1 MSVWLGRGFLS
12 NSNLLETLIFAA
24 KISTDFKPLSED
36 LASTLERLIPLSE
49 EIESFQG
56 KLDFAYGDLKEL
68 VDTLFRAREVVN
80 TCIEGVSW
88 FQKPILTR
96 EIQRIVNDM
105 LKFSRTELHFLQFRT
120 LDDGGLCKRIDCFSV
135 PVYTDLCSVPL
146 PDKDLLGFDYPLM
159 ELKKKLRDD
168 SVGCLVVCAP
178 PGCGKTTL
186 VAQLCHDQE
195 IKGIRMFKHI
205 FYWVTSRTPN
215 LRVMVQHLLLHNGFK
230 DLTFTN
236 DSQAANCLRKLLE
249 ELKGNGILL
258 VFDDVFAGA
267 ESLLKTFQINLQDY
281 KILVTS
287 QFEFPSFGPTYHLKP
302 LEHQD
307 AKNLLIQLAS
317 PLPHHTNPYE
327 FEDLL
332 QKTLKRCNGLL
343 PLVIEVVGVSLK
355 GRGLHLWKDQ
365 VESWSEGKTI
375 LERPQPSFNALEP
388 HLKECFMDMGSF
400 LEDQKIRASVIIDLW
415 VELYGTSSSSIVY
428 MKYLNDLAS
437 QNLLKLIPLGRSEQ
451 EDGFYNGLLVTQHDV
466 LRELAIHQSRLESI
480 LETKRLKLEI
490 IKNKFPELYSN
501 LRQPIN
507 ARLLSIATD
516 NLFSSSWIQMDCP
529 NVEVL
534 ILNLSSSDYALP
546 SFIAGM
552 KKLKVLTI
560 ANHGVSLAKI
570 TNFSCLSSLPN
581 LKRIRF
587 EKASV
592 TLLDLP
598 QLRLGS
604 LEKISFVMCSFGEVF
619 YDCVDVDISKALPS
633 LQEIEI
639 DYCYDLDEV
648 PYWISQVVSLKKLS
662 VTNCYKLSRLPN
674 DIDNLSKLEVLRLL
688 ELREPMLASCFN
700 LCELP
705 ETTSELRNLR
715 FLDISHCTGL
725 RKLPLEIGKLQKK
738 LKKISMSK
746 CWRCELPGSVVNL
759 ENLEQ
764 I

>member
-178 PGCGKTTL
+178 PG
-186 VAQLCHDQE
+186 
-195 IKGIRMFKHI
+195 MFKHI

-215 LRVMVQHLLLHNGFK
+215 LRVMVQHLLLHN
-230 DLTFTN
+230 
-236 DSQAANCLRKLLE
+236 
-249 ELKGNGILL
+249 
-258 VFDDVFAGA
+258 

-674 DIDNLSKLEVLRLL
+674 DIDNLTASRDWEAAEEAEEDLDEQMLEMRIAWFSGKS
-688 ELREPMLASCFN
+688 RESGADM
-700 LCELP
+700 
-705 ETTSELRNLR
+705 T
-715 FLDISHCTGL
+715 
-725 RKLPLEIGKLQKK
+725 
-738 LKKISMSK
+738 
-746 CWRCELPGSVVNL
+746 
-759 ENLEQ
+759 
-764 I
+764 

>member
-195 IKGIRMFKHI
+195 IKGMFKHI

-215 LRVMVQHLLLHNGFK
+215 LRVM
-230 DLTFTN
+230 
-236 DSQAANCLRKLLE
+236 
-249 ELKGNGILL
+249 
-258 VFDDVFAGA
+258 
-267 ESLLKTFQINLQDY
+267 
-281 KILVTS
+281 
-287 QFEFPSFGPTYHLKP
+287 FEFPSFGPTYHLKP

-437 QNLLKLIPLGRSEQ
+437 QNLLKLIPLGYVYLSVNIVSLLPILVHFDELVYVLLTRRSEQ

-639 DYCYDLDEV
+639 DYCYDLDE
-648 PYWISQVVSLKKLS
+648 LF
-662 VTNCYKLSRLPN
+662 R
-674 DIDNLSKLEVLRLL
+674 
-688 ELREPMLASCFN
+688 
-700 LCELP
+700 
-705 ETTSELRNLR
+705 
-715 FLDISHCTGL
+715 
-725 RKLPLEIGKLQKK
+725 
-738 LKKISMSK
+738 
-746 CWRCELPGSVVNL
+746 
-759 ENLEQ
+759 
-764 I
+764 

>member
-1 MSVWLGRGFLS
+1 MFSFLFVFCSVKRKKKS
-12 NSNLLETLIFAA
+12 RN
-24 KISTDFKPLSED
+24 
-36 LASTLERLIPLSE
+36 ERLVWERFPLSE

-80 TCIEGVSW
+80 TCMEGVSW

-105 LKFSRTELHFLQFRT
+105 LKFSRTELPWT
-120 LDDGGLCKRIDCFSV
+120 MV
-135 PVYTDLCSVPL
+135 VY
-146 PDKDLLGFDYPLM
+146 DLLGFDYPLM

-178 PGCGKTTL
+178 P
-186 VAQLCHDQE
+186 A
-195 IKGIRMFKHI
+195 
-205 FYWVTSRTPN
+205 
-215 LRVMVQHLLLHNGFK
+215 LLLHNGFK

-249 ELKGNGILL
+249 ELKGNG
-258 VFDDVFAGA
+258 

-327 FEDLL
+327 FKDLL
-332 QKTLKRCNGLL
+332 QKTLKRCNGL

-451 EDGFYNGLLVTQHDV
+451 EDGFYNGHLVTQHDV
-466 LRELAIHQSRLESI
+466 LRELAIHQSRLESV

-516 NLFSSSWIQMDCP
+516 NLFSSSWIEMDCP
-529 NVEVL
+529 NVEAL

-619 YDCVDVDISKALPS
+619 YDRVDVDISKALPS

-648 PYWISQVVSLKKLS
+648 LYWISQVVSLKKLS

-688 ELREPMLASCFN
+688 ELREP
-700 LCELP
+700 
-705 ETTSELRNLR
+705 
-715 FLDISHCTGL
+715 ISNSIL
-725 RKLPLEIGKLQKK
+725 
-738 LKKISMSK
+738 SD
-746 CWRCELPGSVVNL
+746 
-759 ENLEQ
+759 
-764 I
+764 